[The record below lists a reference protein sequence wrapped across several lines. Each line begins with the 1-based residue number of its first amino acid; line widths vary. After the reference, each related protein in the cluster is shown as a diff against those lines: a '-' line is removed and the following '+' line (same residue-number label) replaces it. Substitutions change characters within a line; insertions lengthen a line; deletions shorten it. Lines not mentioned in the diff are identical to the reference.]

1 MKFRRR
7 HRVAIVDNDRLYLIE
22 NNHNSN
28 DTRNHSKIT
37 RIAWKL
43 AKHTWKA
50 CKVGFQAAIT
60 SQPFYFAIEPTA
72 LATTIAEIR
81 TRDRQHY

>member
-1 MKFRRR
+1 
-7 HRVAIVDNDRLYLIE
+7 
-22 NNHNSN
+22 
-28 DTRNHSKIT
+28 IT

>member
-50 CKVGFQAAIT
+50 CK
-60 SQPFYFAIEPTA
+60 
-72 LATTIAEIR
+72 
-81 TRDRQHY
+81 